1 MRVLGID
8 PGTRCVGYGLVRADG
23 NRYSAEAFGTIRI
36 DSKRAFSEKLLQIY
50 QGTVEKIIEFKPDAA
65 AVEETYVTQ
74 NAKTTLRL
82 GHARGVILLALA
94 EQGLSIG
101 EYAPRSIKQAV
112 SGRGNAT
119 KDQVKWMVAQILN
132 LDRDSLEEDAADALA
147 ISLCHIFR
155 CGNQAVSVQ

>member
-8 PGTRCVGYGLVRADG
+8 PGTVKIGYGLVRADG
-23 NRYSAEAFGTIRI
+23 NRYTAEAFGTIRI
-36 DSKRAFSEKLLQIY
+36 GSKLSFSDKLLQINNEIA
-50 QGTVEKIIEFKPDAA
+50 VIAAELAPDAA

-82 GHARGVILLALA
+82 GHARGVILVALA
-94 EQGLSIG
+94 KEKLPIG

-119 KDQVKWMVAQILN
+119 KDQVKWMVARILGI
-132 LDRDSLEEDAADALA
+132 DADSLEEDASDALA
-147 ISLCHIFR
+147 VSLCHIFR
-155 CGNQAVSVQ
+155 NQNPIR